1 MYCHAIHRYAKSNNK
16 YMNKYDKDME
26 SLYLEYLNVNNLYW
40 WKMSQKLPVNGSEW
54 VEELSQLNKDSIKNY
69 NEDSNKA
76 YILKL
81 DVEYPKNLLNLQNE
95 LPFLPGRNK
104 I

>member
-1 MYCHAIHRYAKSNNK
+1 MRTICIDGKCLK
-16 YMNKYDKDME
+16 
-26 SLYLEYLNVNNLYW
+26 
-40 WKMSQKLPVNGSEW
+40 KLPVNGSEW

-76 YILKL
+76 YFLKL
-81 DVEYPKNLLNLQNE
+81 DVEYPKKLLNLHDD
-95 LPFLPGRNK
+95 LPFLPERNK

>member
-1 MYCHAIHRYAKSNNK
+1 
-16 YMNKYDKDME
+16 
-26 SLYLEYLNVNNLYW
+26 
-40 WKMSQKLPVNGSEW
+40 MSQKLPVNGSEW
-54 VEELSQLNKDSIKNY
+54 VEELSQLNKDSIKNC

>member
-1 MYCHAIHRYAKSNNK
+1 
-16 YMNKYDKDME
+16 
-26 SLYLEYLNVNNLYW
+26 
-40 WKMSQKLPVNGSEW
+40 MSQKLPVNGSEW
-54 VEELSQLNKDSIKNY
+54 VEQLSQLNKDSIKNY

>member
-1 MYCHAIHRYAKSNNK
+1 M
-16 YMNKYDKDME
+16 
-26 SLYLEYLNVNNLYW
+26 
-40 WKMSQKLPVNGSEW
+40 
-54 VEELSQLNKDSIKNY
+54 EELSQLNKDSIKNY

>member
-1 MYCHAIHRYAKSNNK
+1 
-16 YMNKYDKDME
+16 
-26 SLYLEYLNVNNLYW
+26 
-40 WKMSQKLPVNGSEW
+40 MSQKLPVNGSEW